1 MSYNE
6 IQRLQ
11 QLAGIITEVK
21 VFDPVLN
28 KKTLPNL
35 IQLKKDNGVEFVDIN
50 PEIIY
55 NLVEE
60 NPGLFGIRGDKSSVF
75 RFVKNLSEK
84 IYDTWE
90 YDDYE
95 KYKNI
100 TVGQLIDFIKSNDIN
115 EIKINE
121 PLRKIVF
128 PILIKN
134 EKDWWRFIRN
144 RFTPIYQKN
153 DYNQKEKYL
162 EKFLDD
168 VDQYSFPRKPSFPF
182 YVTNNG
188 ISSKLVK
195 KIK

>member
-1 MSYNE
+1 MSELEYPNLRGRE
-6 IQRLQ
+6 KRK
-11 QLAGIITEVK
+11 K
-21 VFDPVLN
+21 VDDDYRKLTY
-28 KKTLPNL
+28 KTLYPDGR
-35 IQLKKDNGVEFVDIN
+35 KT
-50 PEIIY
+50 
-55 NLVEE
+55 
-60 NPGLFGIRGDKSSVF
+60 RH
-75 RFVKNLSEK
+75 
-84 IYDTWE
+84 
-90 YDDYE
+90 
-95 KYKNI
+95 
-100 TVGQLIDFIKSNDIN
+100 IK